1 MNTST
6 QEKLVLA
13 AVTYSAQFS
22 HPLTEIEI
30 IERLLQPRF
39 LDFLGDDDSE
49 FTSQKTKTKQKSDKK
64 DLANFSRN
72 DFSKAITSLVKKKKI
87 FKKGSL
93 YTLPFTK
100 DAFLMSGDGRK
111 NEITKE
117 YKEKIIKE
125 LALIS
130 EKIPWVLG
138 VVLTGSYAAGVVV
151 DKDDLD
157 FLVITKKNRLWLT
170 RLLFLVI
177 SFLKGRR
184 PHLPGGDISH
194 SWDFNFWLDETSLV
208 LPRKKQGIYEAYE
221 LLQTRWILD
230 KENTKEYFFRKNK
243 WVDDYFLFSKL
254 LKIETKSSKMNGKK
268 DKLSEMKL
276 SFIADVG
283 EKILEALEDL
293 SFFIQVSYREKKH
306 GKQSVTKNSAFFHS
320 AKTKTMI
327 LDKWK
332 EIYKQA
338 LGNQS
343 EVISKKL
350 KKQKETKVLVTGVF
364 DVLHQEHKKF
374 LQAAKRAGDYLVIG
388 LESDFRVKKI
398 KGVQRPVFTQ
408 DKRKKNLEKWHI
420 ADEIFIL
427 PSKFGSIK
435 DHLSL
440 IKKVNPDILAVSEH
454 TSHLARKRKILK
466 KIGGEVRVVRNHN
479 PDFSTTKSLQKSN
492 IS

>member
-177 SFLKGRR
+177 SF
-184 PHLPGGDISH
+184 PSIS
-194 SWDFNFWLDETSLV
+194 SV
-208 LPRKKQGIYEAYE
+208 P
-221 LLQTRWILD
+221 
-230 KENTKEYFFRKNK
+230 
-243 WVDDYFLFSKL
+243 
-254 LKIETKSSKMNGKK
+254 
-268 DKLSEMKL
+268 
-276 SFIADVG
+276 
-283 EKILEALEDL
+283 KILVF
-293 SFFIQVSYREKKH
+293 SNI
-306 GKQSVTKNSAFFHS
+306 
-320 AKTKTMI
+320 AKTKVNI
-327 LDKWK
+327 NKN
-332 EIYKQA
+332 
-338 LGNQS
+338 GN
-343 EVISKKL
+343 K
-350 KKQKETKVLVTGVF
+350 
-364 DVLHQEHKKF
+364 
-374 LQAAKRAGDYLVIG
+374 
-388 LESDFRVKKI
+388 
-398 KGVQRPVFTQ
+398 
-408 DKRKKNLEKWHI
+408 
-420 ADEIFIL
+420 
-427 PSKFGSIK
+427 
-435 DHLSL
+435 
-440 IKKVNPDILAVSEH
+440 
-454 TSHLARKRKILK
+454 TS
-466 KIGGEVRVVRNHN
+466 
-479 PDFSTTKSLQKSN
+479 
-492 IS
+492 